1 MYKIIDNSACTL
13 YLDFKENIAY
23 VYGELRTFNKSSYRD
38 TFANWASTLEALRE
52 EGYDKVFTQ
61 IKKEYD
67 SVKTF
72 QMRLGFKEYTETD
85 TDLIMVKEL

>member
-1 MYKIIDNSACTL
+1 MFKIIDNSACTL
-13 YLDFKENIAY
+13 YLDFKDDIAF
-23 VYGELRTFNKSSYRD
+23 VHGELRTFNKSSYKD
-38 TFANWASTLEALRE
+38 TFDNWAATLQALRE

-67 SVKTF
+67 HVRVF
-72 QMRLGFKEYTETD
+72 QKRLGFKEYTETE

>member
-1 MYKIIDNSACTL
+1 MFKIIDNSACTL
-13 YLDFKENIAY
+13 YLDFKDDVAF
-23 VYGELRTFNKSSYRD
+23 VYGDLRTFNKASYKD
-38 TFANWASTLEALRE
+38 TFDNWAAAIGALRE

-61 IKKEYD
+61 IKKEYE

-85 TDLIMVKEL
+85 TDLIMVKEI

>member
-38 TFANWASTLEALRE
+38 TFDNWASTLEALRK

-61 IKKEYD
+61 IKKEHG

>member
-1 MYKIIDNSACTL
+1 MFKIIDNSACTL
-13 YLDFKENIAY
+13 YLDFKDDVAF
-23 VYGELRTFNKSSYRD
+23 VYGDLRTFNKASYKD
-38 TFANWASTLEALRE
+38 TFDNWAAAIEALRE

-61 IKKEYD
+61 IKKEYE

-85 TDLIMVKEL
+85 TDLIMVKEI

>member
-1 MYKIIDNSACTL
+1 MFKIIDNSACTL

-38 TFANWASTLEALRE
+38 AFANWASTLDALRE

-67 SVKTF
+67 NVKTF